1 MKGSE
6 FESVLEILSNQWR
19 AVGVDVETKVVDLS
33 DITQNVVQNIL
44 QPRNYDV
51 LIYQLD
57 IGADPDVYAYWDST
71 QMTSNGLNY
80 SNYSNIISDDA
91 LTSAR
96 SRVEP
101 DIRNAKYITF
111 VKQWI
116 NDVPAICLYQS
127 TIQYV
132 YSNSVHALDESNI
145 LISSVDRYSDILRW
159 SVGDKTVYKTP

>member
-116 NDVPAICLYQS
+116 NDVPAIGLYQS

-132 YSNSVHALDESNI
+132 YSVNVHAFNKSNV
-145 LISSVDRYSDILRW
+145 LVSPVDRYSDILRW